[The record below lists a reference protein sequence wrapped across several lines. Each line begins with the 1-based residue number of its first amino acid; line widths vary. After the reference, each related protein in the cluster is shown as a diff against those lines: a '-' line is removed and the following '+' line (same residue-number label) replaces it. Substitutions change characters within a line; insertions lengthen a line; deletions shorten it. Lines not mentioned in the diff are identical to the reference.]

1 MCSCGGESRIVHD
14 RNGDRVKVCS
24 VCGREKSP
32 TPDSPKTKEMIYL
45 ASPYSH
51 KDKDVQNLRAHQV
64 SKMAARLMRE
74 GYHIF
79 SPVAHGVQL
88 AQHGLP
94 HGYEE
99 FWKPYCIDMLKR
111 CDRLVVLI
119 LRDWHLSVGVMDEI
133 AYAVKN
139 GIPVSFVGLWTKDLD
154 SLKTI

>member
-1 MCSCGGESRIVHD
+1 MK
-14 RNGDRVKVCS
+14 N
-24 VCGREKSP
+24 KSKYQP
-32 TPDSPKTKEMIYL
+32 IMIYL

-51 KDKDVQNLRAHQV
+51 KDKDVQNLRAEQV
-64 SKMAARLMRE
+64 SKMAAKLMRE

-99 FWKPYCIDMLKR
+99 FWKPYCISMLKR
-111 CDRLVVLI
+111 CDRLVVL
-119 LRDWHLSVGVMDEI
+119 LLKDWHLSVGVMDEI
-133 AYAVKN
+133 SYAVKN
-139 GIPVSFVGLWTKDLD
+139 DIPVAFVGLWNTDLK